1 MDNFITKYRIEIAK
15 TVSFL
20 LDLIFGIGFAYL
32 IIHFGIIYL
41 LSVQKLFNLSFLKIS
56 YILPMIIILMGIR
69 IVYTAIREK
78 R

>member
-41 LSVQKLFNLSFLKIS
+41 LLTIPAL
-56 YILPMIIILMGIR
+56 IIDIIFTR
-69 IVYTAIREK
+69 IIYKKMMRRQV
-78 R
+78 